1 MWGPSQQSHANTSP
15 GGWAWASAW
24 PLCSGRPGPGLAGGE
39 GGPGRELLS
48 AVNKQQKT
56 ELPGFFLVG
65 GCILGQV
72 GGLPVPGRGKQPSTG
87 PHPGVVNRHLCGPCP
102 ASLPLGSACACAP
115 RRAQV
120 SPLPEDHPHSEPQS
134 VQLLFQSRSNQIY
147 VQSKNSVEKVSKKAH
162 SPSGVRMEV
171 GLASVVPGTQMG
183 WALSW
188 Q

>member
-1 MWGPSQQSHANTSP
+1 MYTGASGGQSPT
-15 GGWAWASAW
+15 
-24 PLCSGRPGPGLAGGE
+24 
-39 GGPGRELLS
+39 
-48 AVNKQQKT
+48 
-56 ELPGFFLVG
+56 
-65 GCILGQV
+65 
-72 GGLPVPGRGKQPSTG
+72 QP
-87 PHPGVVNRHLCGPCP
+87 HRGVVNRHLCGPCP
-102 ASLPLGSACACAP
+102 ASLPLASACAP

-147 VQSKNSVEKVSKKAH
+147 IQSKNSVEKVSKKAH